1 MRRAGL
7 PPKTVED
14 EICNKLRAM
23 YDGVRHEPVPGQ
35 FVDLLEGL
43 DRGTTLALRVPDRQ
57 EISGAPLNDPTVRGS
72 RSQAVRHRLKAS

>member
-35 FVDLLEGL
+35 FVDLWNRWIE
-43 DRGTTLALRVPDRQ
+43 A
-57 EISGAPLNDPTVRGS
+57 
-72 RSQAVRHRLKAS
+72 RLWLCASLTARK